1 MDLNDN
7 TKELETRLQRINC
20 LQEGKYYDDGRK
32 HTFQSYQEAAR
43 VFGKEYFEKKGWN
56 PETITSE
63 EIEKEYWRIVETN
76 PEPVQVEYAND
87 LDTTAVGSG
96 FERATTIADMFD
108 DPLGTHGKLIL
119 KNPPILSFSCMIVV
133 GKPHDL
139 DFSSN
144 EYYKS
149 CGWNLNNIPQW
160 PGSLLRH
167 IRTPINGVNVPWLYC
182 GMLFATFCW
191 HTEDNYLYS
200 VNYMHHGAKKRWYG
214 VPAHHAH
221 NFEKVLKKSIPLRL
235 HEDPELL
242 FHVRRLQD
250 LFLSHK
256 I

>member
-1 MDLNDN
+1 MGLDLSDD
-7 TKELETRLQRINC
+7 TKEFETRLQRINC

-32 HTFQSYQEAAR
+32 HTFRSYQKAAAE
-43 VFGKEYFEKKGWN
+43 FHQAYWTKKGCD
-56 PETITSE
+56 PASITSE
-63 EIEKEYWRIVETN
+63 QIEKEYWRIVETN
-76 PEPVQVEYAND
+76 PESVEVEYAND
-87 LDTTAVGSG
+87 LDTTSVGSG
-96 FERATTIADMFD
+96 FERAASIADMFD
-108 DPLGTHGKLIL
+108 DPLGSH
-119 KNPPILSFSCMIVV
+119 V
-133 GKPHDL
+133 GKPHPL
-139 DFSSN
+139 DFASA

-214 VPAHHAH
+214 VPAAHAH
-221 NFEKVLKKSIPLRL
+221 NFEKVLKTSIPLRL
-235 HEDPELL
+235 REDPELL
-242 FHVRRLQD
+242 FHVR
-250 LFLSHK
+250 